1 MKELVEY
8 CIWSTSAS
16 VFMFCSSTGSGD
28 ICPLYET
35 IQPNYLSKDLPVDW
49 PLSWPDLP
57 PTAQQASYVSH
68 NTVWYIA
75 VICPQWLEFKRF
87 HEGIA
92 KTFGVWLLRKCVAI
106 CWIHHPVIGLM
117 RSESSPS
124 LCILEFAEPWQSQLK
139 VLPIWPWW
147 IIFRHV
153 LMGYCIH
160 STVPKVCRL
169 LPAVCALSLSLLNS
183 NWMHWIKLHLKIS
196 VSPHWT
202 AAFTYMCNRQ
212 ENEQQCPL
220 ISIFFGNQ
228 LWVGEFTFLQMSITG
243 IIDFF
248 HWSHHPYTRCNFT

>member
-1 MKELVEY
+1 MSKVSWKNNRQQIALFPLINFCSFLTFDIQSNSKWNISQCWQYFLNPVLTEFTQLSFLVIIFHWAMKELVEY

-87 HEGIA
+87 HEGVA

-153 LMGYCIH
+153 
-160 STVPKVCRL
+160 
-169 LPAVCALSLSLLNS
+169 
-183 NWMHWIKLHLKIS
+183 
-196 VSPHWT
+196 
-202 AAFTYMCNRQ
+202 
-212 ENEQQCPL
+212 
-220 ISIFFGNQ
+220 
-228 LWVGEFTFLQMSITG
+228 
-243 IIDFF
+243 
-248 HWSHHPYTRCNFT
+248 